1 MIRSAKSRFDGY
13 NRRRGKGFGK
23 TINFHGYVRNIAM
36 DLRQLPALNAIKAF
50 EAAARHESFS
60 RAADELFVTHG
71 AVSHQIRALEEE
83 LGVRLFARDGKR
95 VQLTDV
101 GRRYATQIRSAL
113 TAIADATRQIRAGDR
128 ERRLVVSMLTSF
140 AARWVTPR
148 LGSFIEANPQWDLEL
163 LSTNALTDFARDDVD
178 VAIRF
183 GFGRYP
189 GLHVELLLEEI
200 FFPAC
205 SPNFNGGNL
214 PKTPADLASVPLLR
228 SDDELWRPWFDAA
241 GLNDWPEPKRGVLYQ
256 DSSNL
261 LQAAIDGQG
270 VALTRRSLAMHE
282 IAAGRLVRLFDVDGP
297 SPWQYYFIC
306 TPQMLQTARVQAFRN
321 WVFDEVARF
330 RLLFERACAERPG
343 TGRTAD
349 GLHVQP

>member
-1 MIRSAKSRFDGY
+1 
-13 NRRRGKGFGK
+13 
-23 TINFHGYVRNIAM
+23 M

-60 RAADELFVTHG
+60 RAADELYVTHG

-83 LGVRLFARDGKR
+83 LGVKLFARDGKR
-95 VQLTDV
+95 VRLTDV
-101 GRRYATQIRSAL
+101 GRRYAAQVRTAL
-113 TAIADATRQIRAGDR
+113 ISLVEATREIRAGDR
-128 ERRLVVSMLTSF
+128 DRRLVVSMLSSF

-148 LGSFIEANPQWDLEL
+148 IGRFIEANPQWDLEL

-178 VAIRF
+178 CAIRF
-183 GFGRYP
+183 GNGPYP
-189 GLHVELLLEEI
+189 ALHSELLLEEV

-205 SPNFNGGNL
+205 SPTFNGGNL
-214 PKTPADLASVPLLR
+214 PKNPTDLANLPLLR

-241 GLNDWPEPKRGVLYQ
+241 GLTDWPEPKRGVLYQ

-270 VALTRRSLAMHE
+270 IALTRRSLAMHE
-282 IAAGRLVRLFDVDGP
+282 VAAGRLVRLFDIDGP

-306 TPQMLQTARVQAFRN
+306 TPQLMQTARVKAFRD
-321 WVFDEVARF
+321 WVFDEVGRF
-330 RLLFERACAERPG
+330 RQLFENACTENAKRSVTDTKQGKKQTEAKPDTLHVRNPAAQ
-343 TGRTAD
+343 TGR
-349 GLHVQP
+349 

>member
-1 MIRSAKSRFDGY
+1 
-13 NRRRGKGFGK
+13 
-23 TINFHGYVRNIAM
+23 M
-36 DLRQLPALNAIKAF
+36 DLRHLPALNAIKAF

-71 AVSHQIRALEEE
+71 AVSHQIRALEAE
-83 LGVRLFARDGKR
+83 LGVSLFARDGKR
-95 VQLTDV
+95 VRLTET
-101 GRRYATQIRSAL
+101 GRRYATQVRAAL
-113 TAIADATRQIRAGDR
+113 TGLADATRAIRAGDR

-148 LGSFIEANPQWDLEL
+148 IGSFIEAHPQWDLEL

-178 VAIRF
+178 AAIRF
-183 GFGRYP
+183 GFGKYP
-189 GLHVELLLEEI
+189 GLHAELLLEEI

-205 SPNFNGGNL
+205 SPNFNGGKL
-214 PKTPADLASVPLLR
+214 PRTPADLAKVPLLR

-241 GLNDWPEPKRGVLYQ
+241 GLTDWPEPKRGVLYQ

-261 LQAAIDGQG
+261 LQAAVDGQG
-270 VALTRRSLAMHE
+270 IALTRRSLAMHE

-306 TPQMLQTARVQAFRN
+306 PPQMLETARVKAFRG

-330 RLLFERACAERPG
+330 RQLFDLACEAGPAACARLATEG
-343 TGRTAD
+343 ATAD
-349 GLHVQP
+349 ALRVAP

>member
-1 MIRSAKSRFDGY
+1 
-13 NRRRGKGFGK
+13 
-23 TINFHGYVRNIAM
+23 M
-36 DLRQLPALNAIKAF
+36 DLRQLPALNAIKSF

-83 LGVRLFARDGKR
+83 LGVKLFIRDGKR
-95 VQLTDV
+95 VRLTDI
-101 GRRYATQIRSAL
+101 GRRYAAQVRHAL
-113 TAIADATRQIRAGDR
+113 ISLAEATREIRAGDR
-128 ERRLVVSMLTSF
+128 DRRLVVSMLSSF

-148 LGSFIEANPQWDLEL
+148 IGSFIEANPQWDLEL
-163 LSTNALTDFARDDVD
+163 QSTNALTDFARDDVD

-183 GFGRYP
+183 GYGNYP
-189 GLHVELLLEEI
+189 GLHAELLLEEI

-205 SPNFNGGNL
+205 SPTFRGGDL
-214 PKTPADLASVPLLR
+214 PKTPADLANVPLLR
-228 SDDELWRPWFDAA
+228 SDDEHWRIWFDAA

-270 VALTRRSLAMHE
+270 VALTRRSLAMPE
-282 IAAGRLVRLFDVDGP
+282 VAAGRLVRLFDIDGP
-297 SPWQYYFIC
+297 SPWQYFFIC
-306 TPQMLQTARVQAFRN
+306 TPQMLETPRVKAFRN

-330 RLLFERACAERPG
+330 KLLFESACTANAERCG
-343 TGRTAD
+343 ITGKRGNTATSAPTPD
-349 GLHVQP
+349 ALHVQLPSAQAEPR

>member
-1 MIRSAKSRFDGY
+1 
-13 NRRRGKGFGK
+13 
-23 TINFHGYVRNIAM
+23 M
-36 DLRQLPALNAIKAF
+36 DLRQLPALNAVRAF

-71 AVSHQIRALEEE
+71 AVSHQIRALEEA
-83 LGVRLFARDGKR
+83 LGVKLFARDGKR
-95 VQLTDV
+95 VRLTDV
-101 GRRYATQIRSAL
+101 GRRYASQVRTAL
-113 TAIADATRQIRAGDR
+113 VALAEATREIRAGDR
-128 ERRLVVSMLTSF
+128 DRRLIVSMLTSF

-148 LGSFIEANPQWDLEL
+148 IGSFIEANPQWDLEL

-178 VAIRF
+178 CAIRF
-183 GFGRYP
+183 GYGNYP
-189 GLHVELLLEEI
+189 GLHAELLLEEV

-205 SPNFNGGNL
+205 SPSFNGGNL
-214 PKTPADLASVPLLR
+214 PTTPADLANVPLLR

-241 GLNDWPEPKRGVLYQ
+241 GLTDLPEPKRGVLYQ

-282 IAAGRLVRLFDVDGP
+282 IAAGRLIRLFDIDGP
-297 SPWQYYFIC
+297 SPWQYFFIC
-306 TPQMLQTARVQAFRN
+306 APQMLQTARVKAFRD

-330 RLLFERACAERPG
+330 RQLFESACTENAKRSASRQIQEKSDARP
-343 TGRTAD
+343 APD
-349 GLHVQP
+349 ALHVQLPAAQTER

>member
-1 MIRSAKSRFDGY
+1 
-13 NRRRGKGFGK
+13 
-23 TINFHGYVRNIAM
+23 M

-83 LGVRLFARDGKR
+83 LGIALFARDGKR
-95 VQLTDV
+95 VRLTDV
-101 GRRYATQIRSAL
+101 GRHYATQIRGAL
-113 TAIADATRQIRAGDR
+113 MTIADATRQVRAGDR
-128 ERRLVVSMLTSF
+128 ERRLIVSMLSSF

-148 LGSFIEANPQWDLEL
+148 IGSFIEANPQWDLEL
-163 LSTNALTDFARDDVD
+163 LSTNALADFVHDDID
-178 VAIRF
+178 AAIRF
-183 GFGRYP
+183 GYGRYP
-189 GLHVELLLEEI
+189 GLHAELLLEEI

-205 SPNFNGGNL
+205 SPHFNGGDL
-214 PKTPADLASVPLLR
+214 PKTPADLANVPLLR

-241 GLNDWPEPKRGVLYQ
+241 GLTDWPEPKRGVLYQ

-306 TPQMLQTARVQAFRN
+306 PPQMLQTARVKAFRN
-321 WVFDEVARF
+321 WVFEEVARF
-330 RLLFERACAERPG
+330 KLLFERACAEG
-343 TGRTAD
+343 TRTDKAAD
-349 GLHVQP
+349 ALRVQP